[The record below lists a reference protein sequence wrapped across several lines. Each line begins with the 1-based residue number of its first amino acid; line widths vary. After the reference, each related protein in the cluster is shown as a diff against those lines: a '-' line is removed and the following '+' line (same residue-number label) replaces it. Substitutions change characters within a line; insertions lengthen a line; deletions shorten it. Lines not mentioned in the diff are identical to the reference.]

1 MTLETTRDQTKQS
14 KQEIVSSGQIW
25 FHLDLRGGRGK
36 CRSTFLEKEGEML
49 INLRSYVKIKI
60 KYKMLPS
67 VPGRQRAQI
76 VTPAHQGS
84 LLSK

>member
-25 FHLDLRGGRGK
+25 FHLDLRGSRGK

-49 INLRSYVKIKI
+49 IKKKKTLRMKHILAYNLV
-60 KYKMLPS
+60 
-67 VPGRQRAQI
+67 QFEN
-76 VTPAHQGS
+76 
-84 LLSK
+84 